1 MLLNEYCIT
10 KTWIDIFLIAF
21 NGEIDITITLDY
33 FLVCDVES
41 SHRFADWKW
50 GYISLLIIEK
60 WQIRGSCVLTQDFFG
75 QMF

>member
-1 MLLNEYCIT
+1 VPIFGFAGQ
-10 KTWIDIFLIAF
+10 FLI
-21 NGEIDITITLDY
+21 
-33 FLVCDVES
+33 LVHPSGPFVMLAPNPAHMCAILSES

-50 GYISLLIIEK
+50 VYISLLIIEK